1 MLFDLRSPGRRNVI
15 RVVYAMLA
23 VLMGGGL
30 VLFGIGGSGSGIFD
44 AFSDSGGGGGGN
56 PFEDDINAA
65 QERVQQNPKDEAAY
79 ATLVQL
85 HYSAGTQ
92 QVDENGAL
100 TTDGEEELQQAADAW
115 AKYLKL
121 SGGDPA
127 TSPNLLAVQALS
139 TLAQNQIQDATQ
151 ATSTTDALT
160 DATASQANWAAAA
173 EAEKLALARGGQ
185 NQQGGSGY
193 QNLALF
199 YYAAGDV
206 QAGDQATAQAVQ
218 QAQGPEKET
227 IQKSLDS
234 IKQQAAQINTAI
246 ASLQK
251 QQKQA
256 STSPSGGAAGGSNP
270 LEGVGGGLGS
280 GGLSGGGLSSP

>member
-30 VLFGIGGSGSGIFD
+30 VLFGIGGSGGGIL
-44 AFSDSGGGGGGN
+44 DSLTGNGSGGGGGN
-56 PFEDDINAA
+56 PFEDDISAA
-65 QERVQQNPKDEAAY
+65 QERVQQNPQDAAAY

-85 HYSAGTQ
+85 HYQAGSQ
-92 QVDENGAL
+92 QIDENGAL
-100 TTDGEEELQQAADAW
+100 TTDGEQELQEGADAW

-127 TSPNLLAVQALS
+127 PSPNLLAVQTLA
-139 TLAQNQIQDATQ
+139 TLAQNQISQAQ
-151 ATSTTDALT
+151 KATSTTDALT

-173 EAEKLALARGGQ
+173 EAQQLSLGQKGGQ
-185 NQQGGSGY
+185 QQGGSGY

-199 YYAAGDV
+199 SYAAGDV
-206 QAGDQATAQAVQ
+206 AAGDQATAQAVA
-218 QAQGPEKET
+218 QAQGPEKEQ

-234 IKQQAAQINTAI
+234 IKQQAGQINQAI
-246 ASLQK
+246 AALQK

-256 STSPSGGAAGGSNP
+256 STNPSGGGENP
-270 LEGVGGGLGS
+270 LGGVSGGGLGT
-280 GGLSGGGLSSP
+280 GGLSGGGLASP

>member
-44 AFSDSGGGGGGN
+44 AFSDNGGGGGGN
-56 PFEDDINAA
+56 PFEDDINTA
-65 QERVQQNPKDEAAY
+65 QERVQQNPKDAAAY

-85 HYSAGTQ
+85 HYQAGSQ
-92 QVDENGAL
+92 QIDDSGAL
-100 TTDGEEELQQAADAW
+100 TSDGEEQLQEGADAW

-127 TSPNLLAVQALS
+127 ASPNLLAVQTLA
-139 TLAQNQIQDATQ
+139 TLAQNQIQDAQQ
-151 ATSTTDALT
+151 ATDAGDALT
-160 DATASQANWAAAA
+160 NATASQANWAAAA
-173 EAEKLALARGGQ
+173 EAQRLSLGQ
-185 NQQGGSGY
+185 KQQGPQTGSGY

-199 YYAAGDV
+199 LYAAGDV
-206 QAGDQATAQAVQ
+206 AAGDQATAQAVQ
-218 QAQGPEKET
+218 QAQGAERES
-227 IQKSLDS
+227 IQKSLES
-234 IKQQAAQINTAI
+234 IKKQAEQINAAI
-246 ASLQK
+246 AALQK

-256 STSPSGGAAGGSNP
+256 STSPSGGGSNP
-270 LEGVGGGLGS
+270 LGGTAGGGLGT

>member
-44 AFSDSGGGGGGN
+44 AFGGGNGSGGGGN

-65 QERVQQNPKDEAAY
+65 QERVQQNPQDAAAY

-85 HYSAGTQ
+85 HYQAGSQ
-92 QVDENGAL
+92 QIDDSGAL
-100 TTDGEEELQQAADAW
+100 TSDGEEQLQEGADAW

-127 TSPNLLAVQALS
+127 PSPNLLAVQALA
-139 TLAQNQIQDATQ
+139 TLAQNQIQDAQQ
-151 ATSTTDALT
+151 ASSTTDALT
-160 DATASQANWAAAA
+160 DATASQANWAAAS
-173 EAEKLALARGGQ
+173 EAQKLALGQ
-185 NQQGGSGY
+185 KGSQQQGGSGY

-199 YYAAGDV
+199 LYAAGDV
-206 QAGDQATAQAVQ
+206 AAGDQATAQAVQ
-218 QAQGPEKET
+218 QAGSTEREG
-227 IQKSLDS
+227 IQTNLES
-234 IKQQAAQINTAI
+234 IKKQAEQINA
-246 ASLQK
+246 ANAALQK

-256 STSPSGGAAGGSNP
+256 STSPSGGGENP
-270 LEGVGGGLGS
+270 LGGVGGGGLGT